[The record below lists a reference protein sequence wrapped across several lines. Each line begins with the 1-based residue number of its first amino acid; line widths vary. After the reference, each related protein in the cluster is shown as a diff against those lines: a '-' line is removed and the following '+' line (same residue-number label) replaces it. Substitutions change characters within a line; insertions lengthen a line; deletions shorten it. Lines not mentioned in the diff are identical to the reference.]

1 MTIYAA
7 GVVCWRE
14 EHGKISFALV
24 HRERYDD
31 WGFAKGKQD
40 PGEELCETAVR
51 EVEEELGLR
60 VKLGRK
66 ISTIGYQVGSGEDKE
81 VHYWAS
87 KITDKILKKNKFVPN
102 EEIARVEWHEP
113 KAALKL
119 LSYPHDKALLKEVLE
134 LAHEKELETRA
145 LIVLR
150 HAKATPRSDWSK
162 GEKSRPLL
170 PRGSEQAERL
180 VSRLASYGPKTLI
193 TSPWRRCKDTVV
205 PYAKFTNRTLLERS
219 QLSEYS
225 AEQNPKKAKRLVE
238 DIFEGSFS
246 TLICTHRPALPK
258 VLEAI
263 AVHARVDLKPAIAEA
278 ATLEPGAFMVIRLS
292 MDKKPKVVSIERNSA
307 DTPVLV
313 P

>member
-7 GVVCWRE
+7 GVICWRE
-14 EHGKISFALV
+14 EHGNITFALV

-51 EVEEELGLR
+51 EVEEELGLK

-66 ISTIGYQVGSGEDKE
+66 ISTIHYQVGSGEDKE

-87 KITDKILKKNKFVPN
+87 KVTDKILKRNKFVPN
-102 EEIARVEWHEP
+102 EEIARVEWHDA

-134 LAHEKELETRA
+134 LAQEKELETRA

-162 GEKSRPLL
+162 GEKTRPLL
-170 PRGSEQAERL
+170 PRGTEQAERL
-180 VSRLASYGPKTLI
+180 VRQLASYGPKKLI
-193 TSPWRRCKDTVV
+193 TSPWKRCKDTVV
-205 PYAKFTNRTLLERS
+205 PYAKFSNRTLLERS

-225 AEQNPKKAKRLVE
+225 AEQNPKKAKRLIE
-238 DIFEGSFS
+238 DIFEGTDS

-258 VLEAI
+258 VLDAI
-263 AVHARVDLKPAIAEA
+263 AQFARLDLKPAIAEA
-278 ATLEPGAFMVIRLS
+278 STLEPGAFMVMRLTL
-292 MDKKPKVVSIERNSA
+292 DKKPRVISIERVSA
-307 DTPVLV
+307 TEAVLV
-313 P
+313 A